1 MAIQALLFPG
11 SNCILFCTLHLNG
24 ITSLAGVCIIH
35 GSQEETWYLNLYHL
49 YHLLKESTWER
60 GQNFK
65 ELAYGYGTV
74 ETVKLEI
81 RREGK
86 SSRLEIQAKFV
97 LQS

>member
-11 SNCILFCTLHLNG
+11 SNYLLFRTLHLNG

-35 GSQEETWYLNLYHL
+35 GSQEETRYLNL

-65 ELAYGYGTV
+65 ELAYGYGIV
-74 ETVKLEI
+74 ETVNLEI
-81 RREGK
+81 CREGK
-86 SSRLEIQAKFV
+86 SSRLEIQAKFL